1 MMLSKPMNPELQLF
15 QSLID
20 FLKEQRKD
28 IAKLQA
34 ACVALRNVLAEIDPG
49 LEERYKELFAQ
60 ASVVPTPLAHEQI
73 DALIE
78 QIIQLGKTGTD
89 PVH

>member
-1 MMLSKPMNPELQLF
+1 MTPESQLF
-15 QSLID
+15 QSLLD
-20 FLKEQRKD
+20 VLKEQRKE

-34 ACVALRNVLAEIDPG
+34 ASVALRNVLAEIDPK

-60 ASVVPTPLAHEQI
+60 ASAVPTPLEQEQI

-78 QIIQLGKTGTD
+78 QILQNTKTGTD

>member
-1 MMLSKPMNPELQLF
+1 MTHELQLF
-15 QSLID
+15 QSLLEL
-20 FLKEQRKD
+20 FKEQRKD

-34 ACVALRNVLAEIDPG
+34 SCVALQNVLTEIDPK

-60 ASVVPTPLAHEQI
+60 ASAVPKPPAQEQI

-78 QIIQLGKTGTD
+78 QIIQITKTGND

>member
-1 MMLSKPMNPELQLF
+1 MMGDAMTPELQLF
-15 QSLID
+15 QSL
-20 FLKEQRKD
+20 LETLREQRKD

-34 ACVALRNVLAEIDPG
+34 ACVALRSVLTEVDPK
-49 LEERYKELFAQ
+49 LEERYEELFAQ
-60 ASVVPTPLAHEQI
+60 ASAVPKPPGQEQI

-78 QIIQLGKTGTD
+78 QILQITKTGND

>member
-1 MMLSKPMNPELQLF
+1 MTPELQLF
-15 QSLID
+15 QSLLEV
-20 FLKEQRKD
+20 LKEQRKD

-34 ACVALRNVLAEIDPG
+34 ACVALRNVLAEIDPK
-49 LEERYKELFAQ
+49 LEERYKEIFAQ
-60 ASVVPTPLAHEQI
+60 ASAVPTPPAHEQV

-78 QIIQLGKTGTD
+78 QIIQLVKTGGD

>member
-1 MMLSKPMNPELQLF
+1 MTPELQLF
-15 QSLID
+15 QSLLD
-20 FLKEQRKD
+20 VLREQRKE

-34 ACVALRNVLAEIDPG
+34 ASVALRNVLAEIHPE

-60 ASVVPTPLAHEQI
+60 ASAVPTPPAQEQV

-78 QIIQLGKTGTD
+78 QIIQLVKTGTD